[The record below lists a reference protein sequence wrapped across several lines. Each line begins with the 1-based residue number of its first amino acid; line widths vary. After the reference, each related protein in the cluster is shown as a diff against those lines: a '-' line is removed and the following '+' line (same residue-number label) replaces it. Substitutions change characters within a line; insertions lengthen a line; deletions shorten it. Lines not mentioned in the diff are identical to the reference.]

1 MKMSLF
7 FGVVGV
13 FWLLATGLYAAD
25 GVILLHGLCR
35 SPESMED
42 MASALTDAGFITENI
57 GYHSR
62 TRSIQELSDEVIGE
76 ALANPEFIA
85 CPKIHFVTHSMG
97 GILVRS
103 YFDRHSFDRLGRVVM
118 LAPPNQGSEVVDR
131 LGDWYLFQ
139 KINGPAG
146 SELGTDARS
155 TPNRLGPV
163 RFECGVIAGD
173 RSINWIN
180 SALIPGQ
187 DDGKVAVERS
197 RIEGMKE
204 HLVVHATHPYIM
216 KKNSV
221 IALTLRFLREGTFNE
236 ESSP

>member
-1 MKMSLF
+1 MCLYF
-7 FGVVGV
+7 GV

-35 SPESMED
+35 SPESMEE
-42 MASALTDAGFITENI
+42 MASALVHAGFIVENT
-57 GYHSR
+57 GYDSR
-62 TRSIQELSDEVIGE
+62 TRSIQEMGDEVIGE
-76 ALANPEFIA
+76 ALVSPRFLD

-97 GILVRS
+97 GMLVRS
-103 YFDRHSFDRLGRVVM
+103 YFKRHSFDRLGRVVM

-131 LGDWYLFQ
+131 LGDWYLF
-139 KINGPAG
+139 KKLNGPAG
-146 SELGTDARS
+146 SELGTDAGS
-155 TPNRLGPV
+155 TPNQLGPV

-180 SALIPGQ
+180 SVLIPGS

-197 RIEGMKE
+197 RVEGMKE
-204 HLVVHATHPYIM
+204 HRVVHATHPYIM
-216 KKNSV
+216 KNLSV

-236 ESSP
+236 EASL